1 MSNDLE
7 SYTNDI
13 ESFENNTSQLRVLIL
28 FIDNYKLVN
37 VLKNKITVKNNSNN
51 ELINHIQNIAEL
63 KDHKIQ
69 YLLNFTIEK
78 SKEELENLSNAKEDI
93 LSNANDDL
101 SNYYQLKSIPNLN
114 TLNNTK
120 ANNTKANDTK
130 ANDTKLLKL
139 FTNINSI
146 IVVANKEKKYYI
158 ESKNISTKK
167 NSSRKKRN

>member
-7 SYTNDI
+7 SYSNDI

-37 VLKNKITVKNNSNN
+37 ILKNKITVKNNSNN

-78 SKEELENLSNAKEDI
+78 SKEELENFSNI
-93 LSNANDDL
+93 NDDL

-120 ANNTKANDTK
+120 ANDTK
-130 ANDTKLLKL
+130 ANNSKLLKL

-158 ESKNISTKK
+158 ESKNILTKK

>member
-7 SYTNDI
+7 SYSNDI

-37 VLKNKITVKNNSNN
+37 ILKNKITVKNNSNN

-78 SKEELENLSNAKEDI
+78 SKEELENFSNI
-93 LSNANDDL
+93 NDDL

-120 ANNTKANDTK
+120 ANDTKANDTK
-130 ANDTKLLKL
+130 ANDTKANNSKLLKL

>member
-1 MSNDLE
+1 MSNDLKSYTNDLYTNDIYTDDLE

-13 ESFENNTSQLRVLIL
+13 ESFENNTSLIRVLIL

-37 VLKNKITVKNNSNN
+37 ILKSKITVKNNSNN
-51 ELINHIQNIAEL
+51 ELINHIQNIEEL

-78 SKEELENLSNAKEDI
+78 SKEELEKLSNDNTKEDM
-93 LSNANDDL
+93 S
-101 SNYYQLKSIPNLN
+101 SYYQLKSIPNLN
-114 TLNNTK
+114 TLYKTDS
-120 ANNTKANDTK
+120 TS
-130 ANDTKLLKL
+130 

-146 IVVANKEKKYYI
+146 IVVANKDKKYYI
-158 ESKNISTKK
+158 GNKTILTKK

>member
-37 VLKNKITVKNNSNN
+37 ILKNKITVKNNSNN

-78 SKEELENLSNAKEDI
+78 SKEELENLSNI
-93 LSNANDDL
+93 NDDL

-120 ANNTKANDTK
+120 ANDTKANDTK
-130 ANDTKLLKL
+130 ANDTKANNSKLLKL

>member
-13 ESFENNTSQLRVLIL
+13 ESFENNTSILRVLIL

-37 VLKNKITVKNNSNN
+37 ILKSKITVKNNSNN
-51 ELINHIQNIAEL
+51 ELINHIQNIEEL

-78 SKEELENLSNAKEDI
+78 SKEELEKLSNTNKLSNA
-93 LSNANDDL
+93 LANDNDL
-101 SNYYQLKSIPNLN
+101 SSYYQLKSIPNLN
-114 TLNNTK
+114 TLSNTDS
-120 ANNTKANDTK
+120 TY
-130 ANDTKLLKL
+130 

-146 IVVANKEKKYYI
+146 IVVANKDKKYYI
-158 ESKNISTKK
+158 GNNTILTKK